1 MELRLTV
8 IKKGLLHKRAKI
20 QSGEDSP
27 GLNWVDLGGTGSV
40 SGSEVPSEILSLS
53 TGVGDPPLRCS

>member
-1 MELRLTV
+1 MGSRSEGQVSVL
-8 IKKGLLHKRAKI
+8 KI

-27 GLNWVDLGGTGSV
+27 GLNWADLGGTGSV

-53 TGVGDPPLRCS
+53 TGVGDPPLRCL